1 MGTNDSTPNESNQTR
16 EIPIRERLSEY
27 PTTPGVYLMKDKA
40 GEIVYVGKAANLR
53 SRLRSYFA
61 RSGGDERFF
70 VHLLDH
76 VLGDIEVV
84 LTRTAK
90 EALLVENELIK
101 THQPRF
107 NIKLKDDKN
116 FLNLRIG
123 NEHPYPR
130 LEVVRKRRKD
140 GAKYFGPYASAS
152 MARQTLRQTNRYF
165 KLRTC
170 RDNDF
175 KNRSRPCLE
184 YQIKR
189 CDAPCVLDVSP
200 ESYAENVRQVSLFLD
215 GRGDQLVDHLRE
227 RMADAATNMDFEQ
240 AATLRDQAKAVEASL
255 QRQAVVM
262 NRMTDLDVFGVGRE
276 GPYAAVHVQEVRG
289 GRIKRAQAFKLG
301 KNEAPNDVLLGQ
313 FVEQYY
319 LDRTSVPKEVLL
331 STHTEDM
338 TTLADW
344 LSDRLGSRVQLKVP
358 QRGERRRMVELA
370 EANASSSLK
379 LDQGRQK
386 RQREVLG
393 ELQRRLRLT
402 KFPERIEC
410 FDISNV
416 QGTDPV
422 ASMVV
427 FIDGEPDKS
436 EYRRFHIRT
445 QSTPDD
451 FLMMKETLTRRFK
464 RSLEGNWDIPDL
476 VVIDGG
482 KGQLRMVR
490 EVFLDLNVRD
500 VDLVS
505 LAKSRLLEGQ
515 SGDDMDR
522 SPERVFVPGVKDP
535 IVLRQNSAPLY
546 LLARLRDE
554 AHRFAITFHRN
565 TRRKRRLTS
574 SLDDIPGIGPGRRNA
589 LLRHFGSLKKV
600 KLASA
605 DELSQVR
612 GISQAVAQTIFD
624 TFESDRTENNTQ

>member
-1 MGTNDSTPNESNQTR
+1 
-16 EIPIRERLSEY
+16 
-27 PTTPGVYLMKDKA
+27 MKDKA
-40 GEIVYVGKAANLR
+40 GEVVYVGKAANLR
-53 SRLRSYFA
+53 ARLRSYFA

-107 NIKLKDDKN
+107 NVKLKDDKN

-123 NEHPYPR
+123 TEHPYPR
-130 LEVVRKRRKD
+130 LEVVRKRKKD

-170 RDNDF
+170 RDTDF

-189 CDAPCVLDVSP
+189 CDAPCVYDVSK
-200 ESYAENVRQVSLFLD
+200 ETYADSVRQVTLFLE
-215 GRGDQLVDHLRE
+215 GRAAQLVDDLRV
-227 RMADAATNMDFEQ
+227 RMQRAAEDMDFEQ
-240 AATLRDQAKAVEASL
+240 AAVLRDQARAVDASL

-262 NRMTDLDVFGVGRE
+262 SKLMDLDVFGLGRE

-289 GRIKRAQAFKLG
+289 GRIKRAQTFKLG
-301 KNEAPNDVLLGQ
+301 RNEAPGDVLLGQ

-319 LDRTSVPKEVLL
+319 HDRSIVPPEILL
-331 STHTEDM
+331 STGTEDAE
-338 TTLADW
+338 TLAEW
-344 LSDRLGSRVQLKVP
+344 LSDRRGTRVYLKVP
-358 QRGERRRMVELA
+358 QRGERRRLVELA
-370 EANASSSLK
+370 DTNALQSLRI
-379 LDQGRQK
+379 DQSRQQ
-386 RQREVLG
+386 RQQEVLA
-393 ELQRRLRLT
+393 ELVKRLRLT
-402 KFPERIEC
+402 RFPERIEC

-427 FIDGEPDKS
+427 FIDGVPDKS
-436 EYRRFHIRT
+436 EYRRFHIRS
-445 QSTPDD
+445 QDTPDD

-464 RSLEGNWDIPDL
+464 RSLEGDWDVPDL

-482 KGQLRMVR
+482 KGQLRMVK
-490 EVFLDLNVRD
+490 EVFDELQLRD
-500 VDLVS
+500 IDLVS

-515 SGDDMDR
+515 TGDDLDR
-522 SPERVFVPGVKDP
+522 SPERVFVPGIKDP
-535 IVLRQNSAPLY
+535 IILRQNSAPLY

-565 TRRKRRLTS
+565 TRRKRRLGST
-574 SLDDIPGIGPGRRNA
+574 LDEIPGVGTGRRNA
-589 LLRHFGSLKKV
+589 ILKHFGSLKKV
-600 KLASA
+600 KLASQE
-605 DELSQVR
+605 ELQAVR
-612 GISQAVAQTIFD
+612 GVSRMLAQTIWD
-624 TFESDRTENNTQ
+624 HLHHTAADSE

>member
-1 MGTNDSTPNESNQTR
+1 MPGSDTSPGASLQAGAPN
-16 EIPIRERLSEY
+16 IRQRLSEY
-27 PTTPGVYLMKDKA
+27 PTTPGVYLMKDKD
-40 GEIVYVGKAANLR
+40 GEVVYVGKAANLR
-53 SRLRSYFA
+53 ARLRSYFA

-123 NEHPYPR
+123 TEHPYPR
-130 LEVVRKRRKD
+130 LEVVRKRKKD

-170 RDNDF
+170 RDTDF

-189 CDAPCVLDVSP
+189 CDAPCVLDVP
-200 ESYAENVRQVSLFLD
+200 LDSYAESVRQVTLFLD
-215 GRGDQLVDHLRE
+215 GRGDQLVAHLRE
-227 RMADAATNMDFEQ
+227 RMADAAVNMDFEQ
-240 AATLRDQAKAVEASL
+240 AAMLRDQAKAVEASL

-262 NRMTDLDVFGVGRE
+262 NGLADLDVFGVGRE
-276 GPYAAVHVQEVRG
+276 GPFAAVHVQEVRG

-319 LDRTSVPKEVLL
+319 LDRSNIPKEILL
-331 STHTEDM
+331 STTVQDAD
-338 TTLADW
+338 TLEEW
-344 LSDRLGSRVQLKVP
+344 LTDRRGLRVQLKVP

-370 EANASSSLK
+370 ETNAANTLR
-379 LDQGRQK
+379 LDQGRQQ
-386 RQREVLG
+386 RQQDVLHD
-393 ELQRRLRLT
+393 LQRRLRLT
-402 KFPERIEC
+402 KFPARIEC

-422 ASMVV
+422 SSMVV

-464 RSLEGNWDIPDL
+464 RSLEGDWDVPDL

-490 EVFLDLNVRD
+490 EVFAELNVHD
-500 VDLVS
+500 VDLIS

-515 SGDDMDR
+515 TGDDMDR

-565 TRRKRRLTS
+565 TRRKKRLTS
-574 SLDDIPGIGPGRRNA
+574 SLDTIPGVGASRRKA
-589 LLRHFGSLKKV
+589 LLRHFGSLKNV
-600 KLASA
+600 KGATL
-605 DELSQVR
+605 DELMQVK
-612 GISQAVAQTIFD
+612 GISQAVAQTIHSALH
-624 TFESDRTENNTQ
+624 SD